1 MKYITDR
8 EECRRK
14 LTVISL
20 INLGQLGLEEESR
33 RLLVLFF
40 FFLTQ
45 LYTFLSKEQVSLL
58 KLRSQ
63 QYIRKV
69 EITIICAQNIIEA
82 QKIATNLGSMTIE
95 GFLKETRV

>member
-8 EECRRK
+8 EKCRRK
-14 LTVISL
+14 LTVIYL
-20 INLGQLGLEEESR
+20 INSGQLGLEEESR

-40 FFLTQ
+40 LTQ
-45 LYTFLSKEQVSLL
+45 LYTFLSKEQMSLL

-63 QYIRKV
+63 QYIKKV